1 MRDRRLLSGAV
12 GLSALGD
19 FLGFIPL
26 ALYLQEHTGSGIAV
40 AGLFIALWA
49 PSVVLGG
56 AAGVL
61 ADRVESRRLLRDVS
75 LAQAAI
81 AVVLALTF
89 GGLAAT
95 LALTAL
101 LGVGV
106 ALAQPAEF
114 ALVPAVAGSG
124 GVAAA
129 NGRIEAARYVGFTLG
144 PVLGGLL
151 AAAGGTRI
159 ALLVNAASFLAVA
172 LAAQALRARREPS
185 GSDRS
190 GDTNGGPASGG
201 SLPRARR
208 RGRAA
213 SGTPR
218 ARDGIA
224 FLLNDGVLAPVIIAA
239 FVSLLFMTASATAE
253 VFFAK
258 DVLHAGDTG
267 YGVLMTLWT
276 LGMVIGSTLVA
287 SRVPAAA
294 YATAALAA
302 MALQGAGLAL
312 PTLWLVLPFA
322 LGAYLA
328 GGIGHGT
335 KNVLVRTLI
344 HTRVPDELRGRAWAA
359 YSAGRN
365 GAELVALVGGG
376 LLVSAVGARWTLL
389 AAGALPVLAAMIA
402 LARARRP
409 VDLRSRPRWTR
420 ASWASSTSRPTRSP
434 TAASGSTFDRAVEH
448 ARALIAEGAD
458 ILDIGGESTRPR
470 SEPVA
475 ADEELRR
482 VVPVVAAPC
491 AAPACRSASTPPSS
505 TVAEAARRRR
515 RHLRQRRHRVPP
527 GARAGRLRRRSRL
540 RLLPHAHA
548 RRAAHDAGR
557 PSLRRRRRRRPR
569 LPRGARRV
577 RGPRGRA
584 RGAHHG
590 RPGHR
595 LRQDARAQP
604 RAPAPPGP
612 RSRRSGCP
620 SSSGPRASRSSGG

>member
-1 MRDRRLLSGAV
+1 VRDRRLLSSAV

-26 ALYLQEHTGSGIAV
+26 ALWVQEHTGSGIAV
-40 AGLFIALWA
+40 AGLFIALWT

-56 AAGVL
+56 PAGLL

-81 AVVLALTF
+81 AAVLALTF
-89 GGLAAT
+89 DGLAAT

-114 ALVPAVAGSG
+114 ALAPAVAGSG

-129 NGRIEAARYVGFTLG
+129 NGRIEAARYIGFTLG

-159 ALLVNAASFLAVA
+159 ALLVNAGSFLAVA
-172 LAAQALRARREPS
+172 LAAQALRARREPCR
-185 GSDRS
+185 GDRL
-190 GDTNGGPASGG
+190 TE
-201 SLPRARR
+201 
-208 RGRAA
+208 
-213 SGTPR
+213 R
-218 ARDGIA
+218 ARDGLT
-224 FLLNDGVLAPVIIAA
+224 FLLRDGVLAPVVAAA

-258 DVLHAGDTG
+258 DVLDAGDTG

-276 LGMVIGSTLVA
+276 LGMVIGSTVVA
-287 SRVPAAA
+287 SRVPATA

-335 KNVLVRTLI
+335 KNVVVRTLI

-365 GAELVALVGGG
+365 GAELFALVGGG
-376 LLVSAVGARWTLL
+376 LLVAAIGARWTLL
-389 AAGALPVLAAMIA
+389 LAGALPIVAAGAA
-402 LARARRP
+402 LAPTISA
-409 VDLRSRPRWTR
+409 RWTR
-420 ASWASSTSRPTRSP
+420 ASWASSTSRPTPSP
-434 TAASGSTFDRAVEH
+434 TAASGSP
-448 ARALIAEGAD
+448 
-458 ILDIGGESTRPR
+458 ST
-470 SEPVA
+470 A
-475 ADEELRR
+475 
-482 VVPVVAAPC
+482 
-491 AAPACRSASTPPSS
+491 PSS
-505 TVAEAARRRR
+505 T
-515 RHLRQRRHRVPP
+515 
-527 GARAGRLRRRSRL
+527 GAR
-540 RLLPHAHA
+540 
-548 RRAAHDAGR
+548 
-557 PSLRRRRRRRPR
+557 
-569 LPRGARRV
+569 
-577 RGPRGRA
+577 
-584 RGAHHG
+584 
-590 RPGHR
+590 
-595 LRQDARAQP
+595 
-604 RAPAPPGP
+604 
-612 RSRRSGCP
+612 
-620 SSSGPRASRSSGG
+620 

>member
-26 ALYLQEHTGSGIAV
+26 ALYVQERTGSGIAV
-40 AGLFIALWA
+40 AGLFIALWS

-56 AAGVL
+56 PAGLL

-75 LAQAAI
+75 LGQAAI
-81 AVVLALTF
+81 AAVLALTF

-114 ALVPAVAGSG
+114 ALVPAAAGPG

-129 NGRIEAARYVGFTLG
+129 NGRIEAARYLGFTLG

-172 LAAQALRARREPS
+172 LAAHALRARRQPQV
-185 GSDRS
+185 GGRA
-190 GDTNGGPASGG
+190 GDANGGPAPGG
-201 SLPRARR
+201 GLPQAHR

-224 FLLNDGVLAPVIIAA
+224 FLLNDGVLAPVVVAA
-239 FVSLLFMTASATAE
+239 FVSLMFMTASATAE

-276 LGMVIGSTLVA
+276 MGMVIGSTLVA

-294 YATAALAA
+294 YATAALGA

-312 PTLWLVLPFA
+312 PTLWLVLPLA
-322 LGAYLA
+322 LGAYLV

-335 KNVLVRTLI
+335 KNVVVRTLI
-344 HTRVPDELRGRAWAA
+344 HARVPDELRGRAWAA

-365 GAELVALVGGG
+365 AAELVALVGGG
-376 LLVSAVGARWTLL
+376 LLVAAIGARWTLL
-389 AAGALPVLAAMIA
+389 AAGALPVLAASIA
-402 LARARRP
+402 LAQ
-409 VDLRSRPRWTR
+409 
-420 ASWASSTSRPTRSP
+420 
-434 TAASGSTFDRAVEH
+434 
-448 ARALIAEGAD
+448 
-458 ILDIGGESTRPR
+458 
-470 SEPVA
+470 
-475 ADEELRR
+475 
-482 VVPVVAAPC
+482 
-491 AAPACRSASTPPSS
+491 
-505 TVAEAARRRR
+505 AARRRT
-515 RHLRQRRHRVPP
+515 LPP
-527 GARAGRLRRRSRL
+527 ASVTSAASPSTTTRSRPA
-540 RLLPHAHA
+540 RLASY
-548 RRAAHDAGR
+548 RAASAAR
-557 PSLRRRRRRRPR
+557 KSPS
-569 LPRGARRV
+569 
-577 RGPRGRA
+577 
-584 RGAHHG
+584 
-590 RPGHR
+590 
-595 LRQDARAQP
+595 
-604 RAPAPPGP
+604 
-612 RSRRSGCP
+612 
-620 SSSGPRASRSSGG
+620 

>member
-56 AAGVL
+56 PAGLL

-81 AVVLALTF
+81 AAVLAFAF
-89 GGLAAT
+89 GGVAAT

-114 ALVPAVAGSG
+114 ALVPAVAGAG
-124 GVAAA
+124 GVATA
-129 NGRIEAARYVGFTLG
+129 NGRIEAARYIGFTLG

-172 LAAQALRARREPS
+172 IAAQALRARREPTAA
-185 GSDRS
+185 DRS
-190 GDTNGGPASGG
+190 HE
-201 SLPRARR
+201 
-208 RGRAA
+208 
-213 SGTPR
+213 R

-224 FLLNDGVLAPVIIAA
+224 FLLNDGVLAPVVVAA

-276 LGMVIGSTLVA
+276 LGMVVGSTLVA

-294 YATAALAA
+294 YATAALGA

-312 PTLWLVLPFA
+312 PTLWLVLPLA
-322 LGAYLA
+322 LGAYLV

-335 KNVLVRTLI
+335 KNVVVRTLI
-344 HTRVPDELRGRAWAA
+344 HARVPDELRGRAWAA

-365 GAELVALVGGG
+365 AAELVALVGGG
-376 LLVSAVGARWTLL
+376 LLVAAIGARWTLL
-389 AAGALPVLAAMIA
+389 AAGALPMLAAAVA
-402 LARARRP
+402 LARAQ
-409 VDLRSRPRWTR
+409 
-420 ASWASSTSRPTRSP
+420 
-434 TAASGSTFDRAVEH
+434 
-448 ARALIAEGAD
+448 
-458 ILDIGGESTRPR
+458 
-470 SEPVA
+470 
-475 ADEELRR
+475 
-482 VVPVVAAPC
+482 
-491 AAPACRSASTPPSS
+491 
-505 TVAEAARRRR
+505 AARRRTW
-515 RHLRQRRHRVPP
+515 PP
-527 GARAGRLRRRSRL
+527 ASLTSDASPSTTTRSRPA
-540 RLLPHAHA
+540 RLASYSAASAA
-548 RRAAHDAGR
+548 RK
-557 PSLRRRRRRRPR
+557 S
-569 LPRGARRV
+569 
-577 RGPRGRA
+577 
-584 RGAHHG
+584 
-590 RPGHR
+590 
-595 LRQDARAQP
+595 
-604 RAPAPPGP
+604 
-612 RSRRSGCP
+612 
-620 SSSGPRASRSSGG
+620 AS

>member
-26 ALYLQEHTGSGIAV
+26 ALFVQERTGSGIAV

-56 AAGVL
+56 PAGLL
-61 ADRVESRRLLRDVS
+61 ADRIESRRLLRDVS
-75 LAQAAI
+75 LAQAAV
-81 AVVLALTF
+81 AVVLAFAF

-106 ALAQPAEF
+106 AVAQPAEF
-114 ALVPAVAGSG
+114 ALVPAVAGYG
-124 GVAAA
+124 GVAGA
-129 NGRIEAARYVGFTLG
+129 NGRIEAARYLGFTLG

-159 ALLVNAASFLAVA
+159 ALLVNAGSFLAVA
-172 LAAQALRARREPS
+172 VATHALRARREPS
-185 GSDRS
+185 GADRS
-190 GDTNGGPASGG
+190 SE
-201 SLPRARR
+201 
-208 RGRAA
+208 
-213 SGTPR
+213 R
-218 ARDGIA
+218 ARDGFA
-224 FLLNDGVLAPVIIAA
+224 FLLGDGVLAPVVVAA

-276 LGMVIGSTLVA
+276 VGMVIGSTLVA

-335 KNVLVRTLI
+335 KNVVVRTLI
-344 HTRVPDELRGRAWAA
+344 HARVPDDLRGRAWAA

-365 GAELVALVGGG
+365 AAELIALVGGG
-376 LLVSAVGARWTLL
+376 LLVAAVGARWTLL
-389 AAGALPVLAAMIA
+389 AAGALPIVAAAAA
-402 LARARRP
+402 LARAQ
-409 VDLRSRPRWTR
+409 
-420 ASWASSTSRPTRSP
+420 
-434 TAASGSTFDRAVEH
+434 
-448 ARALIAEGAD
+448 
-458 ILDIGGESTRPR
+458 
-470 SEPVA
+470 
-475 ADEELRR
+475 
-482 VVPVVAAPC
+482 
-491 AAPACRSASTPPSS
+491 
-505 TVAEAARRRR
+505 AARRRA
-515 RHLRQRRHRVPP
+515 
-527 GARAGRLRRRSRL
+527 GAPAGRTSPSSPTTTTRL
-540 RLLPHAHA
+540 RPLRLASY
-548 RRAAHDAGR
+548 RAASAAR
-557 PSLRRRRRRRPR
+557 K
-569 LPRGARRV
+569 RG
-577 RGPRGRA
+577 
-584 RGAHHG
+584 
-590 RPGHR
+590 
-595 LRQDARAQP
+595 
-604 RAPAPPGP
+604 
-612 RSRRSGCP
+612 
-620 SSSGPRASRSSGG
+620 

>member
-1 MRDRRLLSGAV
+1 V
-12 GLSALGD
+12 
-19 FLGFIPL
+19 
-26 ALYLQEHTGSGIAV
+26 QERTGSGIAV

-56 AAGVL
+56 PAGLL

-75 LAQAAI
+75 LGQAAI
-81 AVVLALTF
+81 AAVLALTF

-114 ALVPAVAGSG
+114 ALVPAAAGPD

-129 NGRIEAARYVGFTLG
+129 NGRIEAARYLGFTLG

-172 LAAQALRARREPS
+172 IAAQALRARREPQ
-185 GSDRS
+185 
-190 GDTNGGPASGG
+190 SGG
-201 SLPRARR
+201 DHSHE
-208 RGRAA
+208 
-213 SGTPR
+213 R

-224 FLLNDGVLAPVIIAA
+224 FLLNDGVLAPVIVAA

-276 LGMVIGSTLVA
+276 VGMVIGSSLVA

-294 YATAALAA
+294 YATAALGA

-322 LGAYLA
+322 LGAYLV
-328 GGIGHGT
+328 GGVGHGT

-344 HTRVPDELRGRAWAA
+344 HARAPDELRGRAWAA

-365 GAELVALVGGG
+365 GAELIALVGGG
-376 LLVSAVGARWTLL
+376 LLVAAIGARWTLL
-389 AAGALPVLAAMIA
+389 AAGALPVAAAAVA
-402 LARARRP
+402 L
-409 VDLRSRPRWTR
+409 
-420 ASWASSTSRPTRSP
+420 
-434 TAASGSTFDRAVEH
+434 G
-448 ARALIAEGAD
+448 RALM
-458 ILDIGGESTRPR
+458 
-470 SEPVA
+470 
-475 ADEELRR
+475 
-482 VVPVVAAPC
+482 
-491 AAPACRSASTPPSS
+491 
-505 TVAEAARRRR
+505 ARRRFPA
-515 RHLRQRRHRVPP
+515 VI
-527 GARAGRLRRRSRL
+527 GR
-540 RLLPHAHA
+540 
-548 RRAAHDAGR
+548 G
-557 PSLRRRRRRRPR
+557 
-569 LPRGARRV
+569 V
-577 RGPRGRA
+577 Y
-584 RGAHHG
+584 
-590 RPGHR
+590 
-595 LRQDARAQP
+595 
-604 RAPAPPGP
+604 APD
-612 RSRRSGCP
+612 
-620 SSSGPRASRSSGG
+620 

>member
-26 ALYLQEHTGSGIAV
+26 ALYVQERTGSGIAV

-56 AAGVL
+56 PAGLL

-75 LAQAAI
+75 LGQAAI
-81 AVVLALTF
+81 AAVLALTF

-114 ALVPAVAGSG
+114 ALVPAAAGPG

-129 NGRIEAARYVGFTLG
+129 NGRIEAARYLGFTLG

-151 AAAGGTRI
+151 AAAGGTQI

-172 LAAQALRARREPS
+172 LAAQALRARREPQRPRRPL
-185 GSDRS
+185 DR
-190 GDTNGGPASGG
+190 
-201 SLPRARR
+201 PR
-208 RGRAA
+208 
-213 SGTPR
+213 PR
-218 ARDGIA
+218 GIA
-224 FLLNDGVLAPVIIAA
+224 FLLNDGVLAPVVVAA

-276 LGMVIGSTLVA
+276 LGMVVGSTLVA
-287 SRVPAAA
+287 SRVPATA

-365 GAELVALVGGG
+365 AAELVALVGGG
-376 LLVSAVGARWTLL
+376 LLVAAIGARWTLL
-389 AAGALPVLAAMIA
+389 AAGALPVLAASVA
-402 LARARRP
+402 LARA
-409 VDLRSRPRWTR
+409 
-420 ASWASSTSRPTRSP
+420 
-434 TAASGSTFDRAVEH
+434 
-448 ARALIAEGAD
+448 
-458 ILDIGGESTRPR
+458 
-470 SEPVA
+470 
-475 ADEELRR
+475 
-482 VVPVVAAPC
+482 
-491 AAPACRSASTPPSS
+491 
-505 TVAEAARRRR
+505 ARRRT
-515 RHLRQRRHRVPP
+515 VPP
-527 GARAGRLRRRSRL
+527 ESG
-540 RLLPHAHA
+540 PTEAHA
-548 RRAAHDAGR
+548 
-557 PSLRRRRRRRPR
+557 
-569 LPRGARRV
+569 
-577 RGPRGRA
+577 
-584 RGAHHG
+584 
-590 RPGHR
+590 
-595 LRQDARAQP
+595 
-604 RAPAPPGP
+604 PAV
-612 RSRRSGCP
+612 
-620 SSSGPRASRSSGG
+620 A